1 MLVQDLRFAL
11 RQLRKS
17 PGFTLTVILTLAL
30 GFGAN
35 TAIVTL
41 VHGILLRSLPVADP
55 ASLYR
60 IGDTTD
66 CCVEGGFQ
74 NDNGD
79 FSIFSY
85 DAYLHLKN
93 SAPEFEQLAAVRA
106 GSIQWSVRRGESQ
119 AKSLQGQF
127 VSGNFFSTLGLG
139 SYAGRVFSESDDSPA
154 AAPVAVVSYRAWQR
168 EFNSDPSI
176 VGSTIYIQ
184 AKPFTLAG
192 IAPPGFFGDRVT
204 PGPPDFWAPL
214 STEPYLGGE
223 GSLLHQPD
231 LKWLYPLG
239 RVRPGTNVGSLQ
251 AKLSVALR
259 QWLATRPNL
268 DAGMIAKQHVI
279 LAPGGGGIQNLQ
291 QGVGTSLKMLMILSS
306 FVLLI
311 ACANI
316 SNLMLARATTRR
328 AEVALRMALGAGR
341 GRVIRQIL
349 TECVLLS
356 CLGGLAGLVVAF
368 AGARAILYMVFS
380 EAQSLPI
387 QTSPSLPVLA
397 FAFVVSLITGVPF
410 GVLPAWLASHAQPA
424 EALRGANRSTRDS
437 SSIPQKMLVV
447 L

>member
-30 GFGAN
+30 GIGAN

-139 SYAGRVFSESDDSPA
+139 SYAGRVFSGSACRSGQLSRMAKRIQQRSIDCRLNYLHSSQAFHPRWNCA
-154 AAPVAVVSYRAWQR
+154 A
-168 EFNSDPSI
+168 
-176 VGSTIYIQ
+176 G
-184 AKPFTLAG
+184 
-192 IAPPGFFGDRVT
+192 
-204 PGPPDFWAPL
+204 
-214 STEPYLGGE
+214 
-223 GSLLHQPD
+223 LLWRSRH
-231 LKWLYPLG
+231 
-239 RVRPGTNVGSLQ
+239 
-251 AKLSVALR
+251 
-259 QWLATRPNL
+259 
-268 DAGMIAKQHVI
+268 
-279 LAPGGGGIQNLQ
+279 
-291 QGVGTSLKMLMILSS
+291 
-306 FVLLI
+306 
-311 ACANI
+311 
-316 SNLMLARATTRR
+316 ARAT
-328 AEVALRMALGAGR
+328 
-341 GRVIRQIL
+341 
-349 TECVLLS
+349 
-356 CLGGLAGLVVAF
+356 
-368 AGARAILYMVFS
+368 
-380 EAQSLPI
+380 
-387 QTSPSLPVLA
+387 
-397 FAFVVSLITGVPF
+397 
-410 GVLPAWLASHAQPA
+410 
-424 EALRGANRSTRDS
+424 
-437 SSIPQKMLVV
+437 
-447 L
+447 

>member
-30 GFGAN
+30 GIGAN
-35 TAIVTL
+35 TAIFTL

-139 SYAGRVFSESDDSPA
+139 SYAA
-154 AAPVAVVSYRAWQR
+154 RATTLSQWSAIAQQR

-192 IAPPGFFGDRVT
+192 SALAIASGHLISGRRSP
-204 PGPPDFWAPL
+204 PL
-214 STEPYLGGE
+214 SR
-223 GSLLHQPD
+223 
-231 LKWLYPLG
+231 W
-239 RVRPGTNVGSLQ
+239 
-251 AKLSVALR
+251 
-259 QWLATRPNL
+259 
-268 DAGMIAKQHVI
+268 
-279 LAPGGGGIQNLQ
+279 
-291 QGVGTSLKMLMILSS
+291 
-306 FVLLI
+306 
-311 ACANI
+311 
-316 SNLMLARATTRR
+316 
-328 AEVALRMALGAGR
+328 
-341 GRVIRQIL
+341 
-349 TECVLLS
+349 
-356 CLGGLAGLVVAF
+356 
-368 AGARAILYMVFS
+368 
-380 EAQSLPI
+380 
-387 QTSPSLPVLA
+387 
-397 FAFVVSLITGVPF
+397 
-410 GVLPAWLASHAQPA
+410 
-424 EALRGANRSTRDS
+424 
-437 SSIPQKMLVV
+437 
-447 L
+447 